1 MPSGG
6 KGASTDPRE
15 SKMSISF
22 AEQIL
27 DSMVDESGNCGE
39 RGLSTKQ
46 YQCISK
52 YLTEGEHEYIG
63 SWEGDYSSIEF
74 YHWQEFGYI
83 GRYYVELEVTHHFHI
98 RAAVKSIRRWIDELP
113 TFEGSEWQFQPKQ
126 RKDMTLTLIRESRYE
141 RMAYNGWGTEM
152 VSIYTMADDEGNC
165 FVWKT
170 TGALMVSTMDENGVW
185 DDELA
190 EMGDR
195 IEMRATVKEHSEYR
209 GIKQTVIVRP
219 KVKSITK
226 RA

>member
-1 MPSGG
+1 
-6 KGASTDPRE
+6 
-15 SKMSISF
+15 MSISF

-63 SWEGDYSSIEF
+63 SWEGDWSSVEF
-74 YHWQEFGYI
+74 YHWQEFGYV
-83 GRYYVELEVTHHFHI
+83 GRYYVELEVTHHFNI
-98 RAAVKSIRRWIDELP
+98 RAVVKSVRRWIDELP

-141 RMAYNGWGTEM
+141 RTCYNGWGTEM
-152 VSIYTMADDEGNC
+152 VSIYTMTDDEGNC

-170 TGALMVSTMDENGVW
+170 TSVLGIDVDNGSYI
-185 DDELA
+185 DFEPA

-195 IEMRATVKEHSEYR
+195 IEMKATVKEHSEYR
-209 GIKQTVIVRP
+209 GVKQTVIVRP

>member
-1 MPSGG
+1 
-6 KGASTDPRE
+6 
-15 SKMSISF
+15 MSISF
-22 AEQIL
+22 AEQII
-27 DSMVDESGNCGE
+27 DTMVDESGNCGE

-63 SWEGDYSSIEF
+63 SWEGDYGTIEF

-83 GRYYVELEVTHHFHI
+83 GRYYVELEVTLHFNI
-98 RAAVKSIRRWIDELP
+98 RAVVKSIHRWIDELP
-113 TFEGSEWQFQPKQ
+113 TFEDSEWQFQPKQ
-126 RKDMTLTLIRESRYE
+126 RKDMTLTLIRESSYE
-141 RMAYNGWGTEM
+141 RAAYCGYGYET
-152 VSIYTMADDEGNC
+152 VRIYTMADDEGNC

-170 TGALMVSTMDENGVW
+170 TGVLMMSTIDENDVW

-190 EMGDR
+190 EIGDR
-195 IEMRATVKEHSEYR
+195 IQMKATVKEHSEYR

-219 KVKSITK
+219 KVSSITK